1 MLEVNYSKKQ
11 LNPLINKY
19 SIDVVN
25 NEVFHKIILM
35 FNEQP
40 NYQVWA
46 IKCVFGGV
54 CPIEVISQIKDWAD
68 KNQNEIKNLIKGNII
83 LYKSLADIQC
93 LLTEMDGLSMI
104 SNTRNVINHFNTNQ
118 REMLK
123 KVVFKNI
130 TNGLEAKSSSKFNSH
145 AQLFKKI
152 DLLPKHR
159 KEHLINTSSAI
170 TDTNFLFE
178 HINSALLASYD
189 WEKEDMLSFMARN
202 ASDCSVVFDQG
213 DIVILNVPSFESS
226 KALCGNSR
234 TGWCLTREKGYF
246 NRYVIEPKD
255 AKQYFLFDFS
265 KREDD
270 DLAHIGFTV
279 RQSGGITNAHST
291 NNNNMLGSGINYNGR
306 NVNIY
311 DALKNCN
318 VPNKV
323 FMTLNKLT
331 NFNWNMES
339 FLKYVDKYSD
349 VIAVCF
355 GENNRIIV
363 RPLNQSAL
371 NGLFEHT
378 LINKGDYYVTNDK
391 KIYLVFDFN
400 LEVNDDNALVIMEYY
415 KDKYGMESL
424 NRMVNVYNSNIKNT
438 DYLNSVGIKTSSFL
452 NRENI
457 NPKVLLHKLIDE
469 RNEDEAVALIASE
482 GDEFDVNYE
491 FSMTVPIFKA
501 IETKQFKVFKS
512 IINHKMFN
520 CETCDEFGESI
531 LMSLMFSYVCDSSS
545 SDDKKNIKKMI
556 DIILDSK
563 TFNFNV
569 QDINLDTALH
579 TACLRS
585 DLNWVVDR
593 LISNKDVNVNIINDW
608 NCSPLGTAIC
618 SKNIEAI
625 KLLGQRR
632 DLSVRDEDF
641 ELANEYGIDLKGIL
655 GSIKSEKNDVVETLG
670 DEVSKWESLEKLF
683 MESLSKRK

>member
-11 LNPLINKY
+11 LNPLIQKY

-54 CPIEVISQIKDWAD
+54 CPIEVISQIKDWAE
-68 KNQNEIKNLIKGNII
+68 KNQNEIKNLTKGNIV
-83 LYKSLADIQC
+83 LYKSPSDIHN
-93 LLTEMDGLSMI
+93 LLREMEGLDMI
-104 SNTRNVINHFNTNQ
+104 ANTRNVINHFNTSQ

-123 KVVFKNI
+123 KVVFDNI
-130 TNGLEAKSSSKFNSH
+130 KNGLDAKSSGRFNKY
-145 AQLFKKI
+145 AKLFSNI
-152 DLLPKHR
+152 ELLPKHR

-170 TDTNFLFE
+170 TDTNFLLE
-178 HINSALLASYD
+178 HINSALSASYD

-213 DIVILNVPSFESS
+213 DVVILNVPSFESS

-234 TGWCLTREKGYF
+234 TGWCLTRERSYF
-246 NRYVIEPKD
+246 NRYVVEPKD

-279 RQSGGITNAHST
+279 RQNGGITNAHST
-291 NNNNMLGSGINYNGR
+291 NNTSMLGTGISYKGKNI
-306 NVNIY
+306 NIY
-311 DALKNCN
+311 DALKDCK

-323 FMTLNKLT
+323 FMSLRKLT
-331 NFNWNMES
+331 NFKWDMES
-339 FLKYVDKYSD
+339 FLKFVNRNSET
-349 VIAVCF
+349 IAICF
-355 GENNRIIV
+355 SENNRIV
-363 RPLNQSAL
+363 VHPLTQVAL
-371 NGLFEHT
+371 NCLFDHT
-378 LINKGDYYVTNDK
+378 LINKSDYNVTNDRK
-391 KIYLVFDFN
+391 MYLVFDFN
-400 LEVNDDNALVIMEYY
+400 LEVNDDNSLVIMEYC
-415 KDKYGMESL
+415 KDKYGIESL

-438 DYLNSVGIKTSSFL
+438 DYLNSVGIHTSSFL

-469 RNEDEAVALIASE
+469 MNEDEAVALIANE
-482 GDEFDVNYE
+482 GDDFDVNYE
-491 FSMTVPIFKA
+491 FSMSIPIFKA
-501 IETKQFKVFKS
+501 IEMKQFKVFKS

-520 CETCDEFGESI
+520 SETCDEFGESI
-531 LMSLMFSYVCDSSS
+531 LMSLMFSYICDSSS
-545 SDDKKNIKKMI
+545 TDDRKNIKKMI

-563 TFNFNV
+563 TFDFNV

-579 TACLRS
+579 TACLKR

-593 LISNKDVNVNIINDW
+593 LISKEEVNVNIINDW

-618 SKNIEAI
+618 SKNIDAI
-625 KLLGQRR
+625 KLLCKRN
-632 DLSVRDEDF
+632 DLNVRDEDF
-641 ELANEYGIDLKGIL
+641 ELANEYGVDLKGIL
-655 GSIKSEKNDVVETLG
+655 SS
-670 DEVSKWESLEKLF
+670 VSKEKEKSHVAETFNNEVNSLEKLF
-683 MESLSKRK
+683 MEALSKRK

>member
-11 LNPLINKY
+11 LNPLISKY
-19 SIDVVN
+19 SIDVIN
-25 NEVFHKIILM
+25 NEVFHKIVLM

-83 LYKSLADIQC
+83 LYKSPSDIQS
-93 LLTEMDGLSMI
+93 LLYEMDGLSMI
-104 SNTRNVINHFNTNQ
+104 ANTRNTINHFNTSQ

-130 TNGLEAKSSSKFNSH
+130 TNGLDAKSSSKFNSH
-145 AQLFKKI
+145 AKLFKKI

-189 WEKEDMLSFMARN
+189 WDKEDMLSFMARN

-234 TGWCLTREKGYF
+234 TGWCLTREKSYF
-246 NRYVIEPKD
+246 NRYVVEPRD

-279 RQSGGITNAHST
+279 RQSVGITNAHST
-291 NNNNMLGSGINYNGR
+291 NNNNMLGSGISYKGR

-311 DALKNCN
+311 DALKNCK

-339 FLKYVDKYSD
+339 FLKYVDKNSD
-349 VIAVCF
+349 IIAVCF
-355 GENNRIIV
+355 SENNRIV
-363 RPLNQSAL
+363 VHPLNQSAL
-371 NGLFEHT
+371 NGLFDHT
-378 LINKGDYYVTNDK
+378 LINKGDYHINSNRK
-391 KIYLVFDFN
+391 MYLVFDFN
-400 LEVNDDNALVIMEYY
+400 LEVNDDNALVIMEYC
-415 KDKYGMESL
+415 KDKYGFESL

-438 DYLNSVGIKTSSFL
+438 DYLNSVGIQTNSFL

-469 RNEDEAVALIASE
+469 RNEDEAVALIANE

-491 FSMTVPIFKA
+491 FSMSIPIFKA
-501 IETKQFKVFKS
+501 IEMKQFKVFKS
-512 IINHKMFN
+512 IINHKMFK

-545 SDDKKNIKKMI
+545 ADDRKNIKKMI

-563 TFNFNV
+563 TFDFNV

-579 TACLRS
+579 TACLKN

-593 LISNKDVNVNIINDW
+593 LISKPEVDVNIINDW

-625 KLLGQRR
+625 KMLAQRK
-632 DLSVRDEDF
+632 DLNVRNEDF
-641 ELANEYGIDLKGIL
+641 ELANEYGVDLKGIL
-655 GSIKSEKNDVVETLG
+655 SSASKEKSHVVETVSN
-670 DEVSKWESLEKLF
+670 EVNSLEKLF
-683 MESLSKRK
+683 MEALSKRK

>member
-11 LNPLINKY
+11 LNPLISKY

-68 KNQNEIKNLIKGNII
+68 KNQNEIKNLIKGNIV
-83 LYKSLADIQC
+83 LYKSQSDIKNLLA
-93 LLTEMDGLSMI
+93 EMDGLNMI
-104 SNTRNVINHFNTNQ
+104 ANTRNTINRFNTNQ

-123 KVVFKNI
+123 NVVFKNI
-130 TNGLEAKSSSKFNSH
+130 TNGLEAKSSSNFNNH
-145 AQLFKKI
+145 AKLFKNI
-152 DLLPKHR
+152 ELLPKHR

-170 TDTNFLFE
+170 TNSKFLLE
-178 HINSALLASYD
+178 HIKSALLASYD

-213 DIVILNVPSFESS
+213 DVVILRVPSFESS

-246 NRYVIEPKD
+246 NRYVVDPGD

-279 RQSGGITNAHST
+279 RQNGGITNAHST
-291 NNNNMLGSGINYNGR
+291 NNNNMLGSGINYNGSS
-306 NVNIY
+306 VNIY
-311 DALKNCN
+311 DALKYCK

-323 FMTLNKLT
+323 FMTLKELT
-331 NFNWNMES
+331 NYNWNMES
-339 FLKYVDKYSD
+339 FLKFADRMSET
-349 VIAVCF
+349 IAICF
-355 GENNRIIV
+355 SENNRIV
-363 RPLNQSAL
+363 VHPLNQTAL
-371 NGLFEHT
+371 NCLFGHT
-378 LINKGDYYVTNDK
+378 LINKCDYNVTNDK
-391 KIYLVFDFN
+391 KLYVVLDFN
-400 LEVNDDNALVIMEYY
+400 LEVNDDNSLVVMEYC
-415 KDKYGMESL
+415 KDKYGFESL
-424 NRMVNVYNSNIKNT
+424 KRMVNVYNSSLKSS
-438 DYLNSVGIKTSSFL
+438 DYLNSVGIQENSFL
-452 NRENI
+452 NREHI

-469 RNEDEAVALIASE
+469 MKEDDAVALIAKE

-491 FSMTVPIFKA
+491 FSMSIPIFKA
-501 IETKQFKVFKS
+501 IEMKQFKVFKS

-520 CETCDEFGESI
+520 RETCDEFGESI
-531 LMSLMFSYVCDSSS
+531 LMSLMFSYICDSSS
-545 SDDKKNIKKMI
+545 TDDRKNIKKMI

-563 TFNFNV
+563 TFDFNV

-579 TACLRS
+579 TACLKN
-585 DLNWVVDR
+585 DLNWVVAR
-593 LISNKDVNVNIINDW
+593 LVSNEDVNVNIINDW

-625 KLLGQRR
+625 KMLVQRK
-632 DLSVRDEDF
+632 DLIVRAEDF
-641 ELANEYGIDLKGIL
+641 ELANEYGVDLKGIMSSA
-655 GSIKSEKNDVVETLG
+655 SIEKEKNHTVETFNN
-670 DEVSKWESLEKLF
+670 EVNSLEKLF
-683 MESLSKRK
+683 MEALSKRK

>member
-11 LNPLINKY
+11 LNPLISKY
-19 SIDVVN
+19 SIDVIN
-25 NEVFHKIILM
+25 NEVFHKIVLM

-83 LYKSLADIQC
+83 LYKSPSDIQN
-93 LLTEMDGLSMI
+93 LLSEMDGLSMI
-104 SNTRNVINHFNTNQ
+104 ANTRNTINHFNTSQ

-145 AQLFKKI
+145 AKLFKKI

-170 TDTNFLFE
+170 TDINFLFE

-234 TGWCLTREKGYF
+234 TGWCLTREKSYF
-246 NRYVIEPKD
+246 NRYVVEPRD

-291 NNNNMLGSGINYNGR
+291 NNNNMLGSGISYNGR

-311 DALKNCN
+311 DALKNCK

-339 FLKYVDKYSD
+339 FLKYVDKNSD
-349 VIAVCF
+349 IIAVCF
-355 GENNRIIV
+355 GENNRIV
-363 RPLNQSAL
+363 VHPLNQSAL
-371 NGLFEHT
+371 NGLFDHT
-378 LINKGDYYVTNDK
+378 LINKGDYHVNSDRK
-391 KIYLVFDFN
+391 MYLVFDFN
-400 LEVNDDNALVIMEYY
+400 LEVNDDNALVIMEYC
-415 KDKYGMESL
+415 KDKYGFESL

-438 DYLNSVGIKTSSFL
+438 DYLNSVGIQTNSFL

-469 RNEDEAVALIASE
+469 RNEDEAVALIANE

-491 FSMTVPIFKA
+491 FSMSIPIFKA
-501 IETKQFKVFKS
+501 IEMKQFKVFKS

-545 SDDKKNIKKMI
+545 TDDRKNIKKMI

-563 TFNFNV
+563 TFDFNV

-579 TACLRS
+579 TACLKS

-593 LISNKDVNVNIINDW
+593 LISKEDVNVNIINDW

-625 KLLGQRR
+625 KMLGQRK
-632 DLSVRDEDF
+632 DLNVRDEDF

-655 GSIKSEKNDVVETLG
+655 GSVLKEKSHVVETVNN
-670 DEVSKWESLEKLF
+670 EVNSLEKLF
-683 MESLSKRK
+683 MEALSKRK

>member
-11 LNPLINKY
+11 LNPLISKY
-19 SIDVVN
+19 SIDVIN
-25 NEVFHKIILM
+25 NEVFHKIVLM

-83 LYKSLADIQC
+83 LYKSPSDIQN
-93 LLTEMDGLSMI
+93 LLSEMDGLSMI
-104 SNTRNVINHFNTNQ
+104 ANTRNTINHFNTSQ

-145 AQLFKKI
+145 AKLFKNI

-170 TDTNFLFE
+170 SDTNFLFE

-234 TGWCLTREKGYF
+234 TGWCLTREKSYF
-246 NRYVIEPKD
+246 NRYVVEPRD

-291 NNNNMLGSGINYNGR
+291 NNNNMLGSGINYKGR

-311 DALKNCN
+311 DALKNCK

-339 FLKYVDKYSD
+339 FLKYVDKNSD
-349 VIAVCF
+349 IIAVCF
-355 GENNRIIV
+355 GENNRIV
-363 RPLNQSAL
+363 VHPLNQSAL
-371 NGLFEHT
+371 NGLFDHT
-378 LINKGDYYVTNDK
+378 LINKGDYHVNSDRK
-391 KIYLVFDFN
+391 MYLVFDFN
-400 LEVNDDNALVIMEYY
+400 LEVNDDNALVIMEYC
-415 KDKYGMESL
+415 KDKYGFESL

-438 DYLNSVGIKTSSFL
+438 DYLNSVGIQTNSFL

-469 RNEDEAVALIASE
+469 RNEDEAVALIANE

-491 FSMTVPIFKA
+491 FSMSIPIFKA
-501 IETKQFKVFKS
+501 IEMKQFKVFKS

-545 SDDKKNIKKMI
+545 TDDRKNIKKMI

-563 TFNFNV
+563 TFDFNV

-579 TACLRS
+579 TACLKS

-593 LISNKDVNVNIINDW
+593 LISKEDVNVNIINDW

-625 KLLGQRR
+625 KMLGQRK
-632 DLSVRDEDF
+632 DLNVRDEDF
-641 ELANEYGIDLKGIL
+641 ELANEYGVDLKGIL
-655 GSIKSEKNDVVETLG
+655 SSVSKEKSHVVETVSN
-670 DEVSKWESLEKLF
+670 EVNSLEKLF
-683 MESLSKRK
+683 MEALSKRK